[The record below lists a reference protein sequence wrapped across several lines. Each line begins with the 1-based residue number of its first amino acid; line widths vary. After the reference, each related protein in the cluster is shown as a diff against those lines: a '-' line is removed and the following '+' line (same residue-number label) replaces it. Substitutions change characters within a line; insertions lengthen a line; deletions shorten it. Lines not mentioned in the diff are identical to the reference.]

1 MILKYRTNNV
11 YLTNMTQLIELW
23 ETFLLQ
29 LDAGED
35 DNPFYPPGSE
45 HNTSAESAPEGPTET
60 ASSTAEE
67 A

>member
-1 MILKYRTNNV
+1 
-11 YLTNMTQLIELW
+11 MTQLIELW

-45 HNTSAESAPEGPTET
+45 HNASAESAPEGPTET

>member
-1 MILKYRTNNV
+1 MTLRHRTNNV
-11 YLTNMTQLIELW
+11 DPTNMTQLIELW

-35 DNPFYPPGSE
+35 DNPFYPPGPE
-45 HNTSAESAPEGPTET
+45 QNTSAEPAPEAPAET

>member
-1 MILKYRTNNV
+1 
-11 YLTNMTQLIELW
+11 MTQLIELW

-35 DNPFYPPGSE
+35 DNPFYPPGPE
-45 HNTSAESAPEGPTET
+45 QNTSAEPAPEAPAET